1 MKHEAQHLAL
11 QSCLNSTS
19 IRDTRGLEN
28 STLSSSRWMLM
39 VLARA
44 CCGPSVVQV
53 PWPQLSTEGESRPF
67 DITWKGLV
75 QPSSSL
81 ITSESIPRTFSS
93 PWGFDSRGCEKIW
106 TCRTSFHGTT
116 LPTSEASSK
125 TDHHKDTFRFL
136 INASVNAH
144 GFTIVERLVIH
155 SHRVEAALIPYVMTP
170 SLCLHTKQKCNFFFL
185 KKDNKVTITAK

>member
-1 MKHEAQHLAL
+1 MLEVIIMKHEAQHLAL
-11 QSCLNSTS
+11 QPCLDGIA

-44 CCGPSVVQV
+44 RCGPSVVQV

-81 ITSESIPRTFSS
+81 ITSESIPRTCSS
-93 PWGFDSRGCEKIW
+93 PWGFDSEGAKNFGGVAPPSTTPHCQPLRCPLKVI
-106 TCRTSFHGTT
+106 TTRTRS
-116 LPTSEASSK
+116 
-125 TDHHKDTFRFL
+125 
-136 INASVNAH
+136 
-144 GFTIVERLVIH
+144 GF
-155 SHRVEAALIPYVMTP
+155 
-170 SLCLHTKQKCNFFFL
+170 
-185 KKDNKVTITAK
+185 